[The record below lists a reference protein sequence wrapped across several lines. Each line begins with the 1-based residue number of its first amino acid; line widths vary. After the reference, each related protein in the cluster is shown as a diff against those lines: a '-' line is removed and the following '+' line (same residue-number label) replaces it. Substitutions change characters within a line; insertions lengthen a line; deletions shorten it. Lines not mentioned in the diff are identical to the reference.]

1 MTYSLNGDDL
11 EVSITAATQ
20 SDTPQIVVIHNL
32 RLQSAA
38 IKIAQEYLKTL
49 GSEEIIRLLDKEIVQ
64 QVVER
69 YSSEILD
76 SKVMGM
82 N

>member
-20 SDTPQIVVIHNL
+20 TDTPQIVVIHNL
-32 RLQSAA
+32 RLQSVA
-38 IKIAQEYLKTL
+38 IEIAQEYLKTL

-64 QVVER
+64 QIALK
-69 YSSEILD
+69 YASEILD
-76 SKVMGM
+76 SKVMEM

>member
-20 SDTPQIVVIHNL
+20 TDTPQIVVIHNL
-32 RLQSAA
+32 RLQSVA

-49 GSEEIIRLLDKEIVQ
+49 GSEEIIRFLDKEIVQ